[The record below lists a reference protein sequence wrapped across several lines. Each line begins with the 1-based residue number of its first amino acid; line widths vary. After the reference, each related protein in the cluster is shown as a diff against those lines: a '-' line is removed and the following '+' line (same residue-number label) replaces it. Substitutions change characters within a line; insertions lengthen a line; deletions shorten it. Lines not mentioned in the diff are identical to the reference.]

1 MQGEPNEEV
10 HEEEVQNLPIDP
22 DEMLYDDEAK
32 EEVRAFVQQMF
43 ERERQKKESEFLNID
58 RNRERQDVSS
68 SNTESQVEIEE
79 EEEKEKEGVVDE
91 SQSHTLNNQDTPTI
105 YSDDREDEDVAPEE
119 VQTTITDEEEL
130 VEELAAAI
138 EEELEEVLVEMIEE
152 SESADVFVEV
162 EFGKEEE
169 EIDAEIERVQSTLD
183 DLVTQMED
191 ILQKIETEEVDE
203 GDSHPQQT
211 QHPSEDDLA
220 VHQTDKEVVVDN
232 EEKEEA
238 LKEEL

>member
-1 MQGEPNEEV
+1 MQGEPHEEV
-10 HEEEVQNLPIDP
+10 HDEEEVQKLPIDP

-68 SNTESQVEIEE
+68 SNTESQVEVEE
-79 EEEKEKEGVVDE
+79 EKEGVVDE
-91 SQSHTLNNQDTPTI
+91 SQTQTLNNQDTPTV
-105 YSDDREDEDVAPEE
+105 YSDDREDEDVVLEE
-119 VQTTITDEEEL
+119 VQTTIADEEEL
-130 VEELAAAI
+130 VEKLAAAI
-138 EEELEEVLVEMIEE
+138 EEELEEVLVEVIEE

-162 EFGKEEE
+162 EFDVESGKEEE

-211 QHPSEDDLA
+211 QHTSEDDIT
-220 VHQTDKEVVVDN
+220 VRQTDKEVVADK
-232 EEKEEA
+232 EEEEA